1 MPLNIEACNRLPEPR
16 SGTHRKATPD
26 RSTVIFTI
34 KSEIPSAKS
43 SGFSAVDCVSVYF
56 RQVMFRRGARQGR
69 LWLFSSVKKH
79 SAIMGSLGPFEVA
92 LIALAVL
99 LIFGAK
105 RIPEIARGLGKGI
118 REFKTAT
125 REISKEFDVK
135 DTSNQIQA
143 PSQPTQGTP
152 APRTDVVQ
160 QPVSPAAASQ
170 PPPSQPPPSQP
181 PPSQPPPSQ
190 PPPSQPPPSQPP
202 ASQQPPS
209 PPPDPNRPPA
219 G

>member
-1 MPLNIEACNRLPEPR
+1 MSKMPHNVEACKRLPEPR
-16 SGTHRKATPD
+16 SGGHRKATPD

-43 SGFSAVDCVSVYF
+43 SGFSAVDGVSVYF

-69 LWLFSSVKKH
+69 LGLFSWVKQQT
-79 SAIMGSLGPFEVA
+79 AVMGTLGPFEIA
-92 LIALAVL
+92 LIALAIL

-143 PSQPTQGTP
+143 PSQPMQGTP

-160 QPVSPAAASQ
+160 QPV
-170 PPPSQPPPSQP
+170 PPVVPSQPPSSQP
-181 PPSQPPPSQ
+181 PS
-190 PPPSQPPPSQPP
+190 
-202 ASQQPPS
+202 SQQPPS
-209 PPPDPNRPPA
+209 PPPDPNQPPA